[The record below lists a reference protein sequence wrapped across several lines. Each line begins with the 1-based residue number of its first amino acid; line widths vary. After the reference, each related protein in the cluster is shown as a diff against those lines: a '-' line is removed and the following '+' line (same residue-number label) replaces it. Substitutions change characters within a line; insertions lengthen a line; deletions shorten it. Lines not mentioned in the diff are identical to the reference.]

1 MGRAMTF
8 WKPGI
13 SMDTARPAW
22 LFVKNI
28 PGKWAGRGNTIQADR
43 GFATSRLRSDED
55 GYYFKIHKTI
65 SKTYTFTFGG
75 NKKLKLDRPSLK
87 KWSVRDKTISSFV
100 HSDKH

>member
-1 MGRAMTF
+1 MTF

-43 GFATSRLRSDED
+43 GGYESYNTSPPED
-55 GYYFKIHKTI
+55 GSPSRPRPGLISGFSGGKKNINFFFGQNIARVKIV
-65 SKTYTFTFGG
+65 
-75 NKKLKLDRPSLK
+75 L
-87 KWSVRDKTISSFV
+87 
-100 HSDKH
+100 

>member
-1 MGRAMTF
+1 MVWGSAFGQIFLIHLST
-8 WKPGI
+8 
-13 SMDTARPAW
+13 
-22 LFVKNI
+22 LF
-28 PGKWAGRGNTIQADR
+28 
-43 GFATSRLRSDED
+43 
-55 GYYFKIHKTI
+55 KTDK